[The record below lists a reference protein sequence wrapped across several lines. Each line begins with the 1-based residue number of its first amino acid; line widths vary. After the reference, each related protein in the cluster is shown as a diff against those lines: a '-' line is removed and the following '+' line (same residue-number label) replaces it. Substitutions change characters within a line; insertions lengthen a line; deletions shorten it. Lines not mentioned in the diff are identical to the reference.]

1 MLKGSKGTA
10 ALAFLIQQERSM
22 RRILT
27 PIVAGLVLAGASS
40 AFAADATGT
49 IKSIDAPSRTVTLDD
64 NRAYAFP
71 ASVDVTRMKVGDR
84 VKITFTTDAQGK
96 NNATA
101 VASAT

>member
-1 MLKGSKGTA
+1 MNKILTPVVAGLA
-10 ALAFLIQQERSM
+10 ALAA
-22 RRILT
+22 T
-27 PIVAGLVLAGASS
+27 LAH
-40 AFAADATGT
+40 AADATGT
-49 IKSIDAPSRTVTLDD
+49 IKAIDPAMRAVTLDD
-64 NRAYAFP
+64 NRVYVFP